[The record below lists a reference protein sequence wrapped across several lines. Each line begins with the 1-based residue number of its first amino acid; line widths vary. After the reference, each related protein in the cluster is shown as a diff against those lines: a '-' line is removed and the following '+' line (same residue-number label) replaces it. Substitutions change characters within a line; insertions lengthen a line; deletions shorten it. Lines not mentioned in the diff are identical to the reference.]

1 MPNTIGIV
9 RETKNKWERRVPLIP
24 DDLKN
29 LISENSIK
37 FIIQPSD
44 NRIFTNEAYQDTGA
58 IIDDDLSE
66 CRLIVGIKEIRSE
79 DLLKDKT
86 YLYFSHTIKG
96 QSYNMPMLQK
106 LIDMKCTLM
115 DYERMVN
122 EKDQRL
128 IYFSYH
134 AGVAGI
140 IDTLWSFGQRL
151 DWEMIKS
158 PFSHIKQSLHYAD
171 QSAAEVEFKKLGNLI
186 SENGLPE
193 QICPLIVG
201 ITGYGNVSRGVQ
213 KMLDLLPV
221 IEISPEQLTNIKNN
235 SKSSSKHVY
244 KVIFKEKNMV
254 EPVSSDTTFD
264 LQDYYNNPERYK
276 SKFQPYL
283 NYLSILVN
291 ASFWDTAYPR
301 HVTKN
306 SLKIL
311 YSGSNHPSLRIIGDI
326 SCDVN
331 GGVECTAKTTDP
343 GNPVFVYEP
352 QHDNIRDGIQGNGP
366 VVMAVDNL
374 PSELP
379 KDASVYF
386 SSVLKDFI
394 PALVSCDFSEKYDD
408 LALPYALKKAVIVHK
423 GELTPDYTYLNKYLQ
438 S

>member
-1 MPNTIGIV
+1 MPNTLGIV
-9 RETKNKWERRVPLIP
+9 RETKNEWERRAPLIP
-24 DDLKN
+24 DDLKS
-29 LISENSIK
+29 LISEYSIK
-37 FIIQPSD
+37 FVIQPSD
-44 NRIFTNEAYQDTGA
+44 NRIFPNQAYQDAGA

-66 CRLIVGIKEIRSE
+66 CELIVGIKEIKSE
-79 DLLKDKT
+79 DLLKEKA

-106 LIDMKCTLM
+106 LIDKKCTLM

-122 EKDQRL
+122 ENDQRL

-151 DWEMIKS
+151 DSEMISS
-158 PFSHIKQSLHYAD
+158 PFSLIKQSLHYSD
-171 QSAAEVEFKKLGNLI
+171 QSAAEEEFNKVGNLI
-186 SENGLPE
+186 RENGLPK
-193 QICPLIVG
+193 QISPLIIG

-221 IEISPEQLTNIKNN
+221 IEISPEHLSHIKNN
-235 SKSSSKHVY
+235 SELSSKHVY
-244 KVIFKEKNMV
+244 KVVFKEKNMV
-254 EPVSSDTTFD
+254 EPVSPDTKFD
-264 LQDYYNNPERYK
+264 LHDYYNNPQRYK
-276 SKFQPYL
+276 SKFQQYL

-291 ASFWDTAYPR
+291 TSFWDTPYPR
-301 HVTKN
+301 HVTKK
-306 SLKIL
+306 SLKKL
-311 YSGSNHPSLRIIGDI
+311 YSGDYRSSLRVIGDI
-326 SCDVN
+326 SCDVD
-331 GGVECTAKTTDP
+331 GGVECTVKATDP

-352 QHDNIRDGIQGNGP
+352 QHDNIREGIHGNGP

-394 PALVSCDFSEKYDD
+394 PALASCDFSENYDE
-408 LALPYALKKAVIVHK
+408 LALPYPLKKAVIVHK
-423 GELTPDYTYLNKYLQ
+423 GELTPDYTYLNEFL
-438 S
+438 